1 MKKETSEATDNYK
14 RISVKRMSVQA
25 ETGEVLTTP
34 EVLEQLENEHKGR
47 EKKNETD

>member
-1 MKKETSEATDNYK
+1 
-14 RISVKRMSVQA
+14 MSVQA

-47 EKKNETD
+47 EKKKWNQLKANMKHH